1 MFSESL
7 KIPPFE
13 SSFKM
18 EVSSMRSGREEMNPG
33 KKVSCCD
40 VQEVPWKIIVDVK
53 K

>member
-1 MFSESL
+1 MFLESL

-18 EVSSMRSGREEMNPG
+18 EIFDF
-33 KKVSCCD
+33 D
-40 VQEVPWKIIVDVK
+40 VQEVAWKIIVDVK